1 MTGTLT
7 IVVTFHFQYVLRT
20 WRSFASLLAFFSVFY
35 KWLNPIQVW
44 RATARHTV
52 TRMKQRNE
60 VNRRVNEKELK
71 YERYKLTPNV
81 KQFRSLKKFFK
92 QGIPE
97 SSCLK
102 KKAVEWWLQSHAI
115 KQNNEQKGVHLP
127 RE

>member
-1 MTGTLT
+1 
-7 IVVTFHFQYVLRT
+7 
-20 WRSFASLLAFFSVFY
+20 
-35 KWLNPIQVW
+35 
-44 RATARHTV
+44 
-52 TRMKQRNE
+52 MKQRNE

-102 KKAVEWWLQSHAI
+102 KKAVEW
-115 KQNNEQKGVHLP
+115 
-127 RE
+127 